1 MTQLAALFTWRSA
14 ISESDLPPTCRHV
27 ALALS
32 LYMNERG
39 GSAHPGAT
47 RLANDTGLHIS
58 TVRASLSRLSDDG
71 WLALVARGGLRGSRR
86 VANAY
91 EARVPPTPLPLVVDD
106 PSPEPTRRPDRADPS
121 SSPRRPL
128 AQDDPNSSRTHQ
140 ELSRGARPR
149 KRGPQPTSEQRLAS
163 QTYVDAYASRHR
175 GQPPPS
181 QWRQLAARSL
191 NALLDDGYDP
201 TDVVAVAF
209 ALGNEGK
216 KPTAAAHLLADRL
229 KEPA

>member
-14 ISESDLPPTCRHV
+14 ISESDLSPTCRHV
-27 ALALS
+27 A
-32 LYMNERG
+32 
-39 GSAHPGAT
+39 
-47 RLANDTGLHIS
+47 
-58 TVRASLSRLSDDG
+58 
-71 WLALVARGGLRGSRR
+71 
-86 VANAY
+86 
-91 EARVPPTPLPLVVDD
+91 
-106 PSPEPTRRPDRADPS
+106 
-121 SSPRRPL
+121 L

-149 KRGPQPTSEQRLAS
+149 KRGPQPTSEQRLAI

-181 QWRQLAARSL
+181 QWRQLATRSL